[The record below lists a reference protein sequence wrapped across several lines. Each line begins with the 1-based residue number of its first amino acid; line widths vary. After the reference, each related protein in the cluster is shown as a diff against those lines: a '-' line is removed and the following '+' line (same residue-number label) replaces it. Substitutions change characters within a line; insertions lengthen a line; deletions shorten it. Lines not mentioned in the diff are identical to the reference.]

1 MENVQ
6 NVVINVVNDPNG
18 SNQSNEMIGEDV
30 NVTMDCVS
38 SNDLSKQQS
47 NTITTSRS
55 DSALLDSAGIVVHD
69 TATGRAGWDHDYC
82 QAPPKH
88 IQKMTPGVSAGSIH
102 ADDRSSPFRICKSRE
117 GAEFGNNNSSR
128 NRYAGFKI
136 RKGSPNVKIIR
147 EDSPCLELNS
157 SDKAMLKSLLL
168 NDDALKKYNEEA
180 KSKHYKDAN
189 TNIVPMEL
197 DEDLDGSMS
206 SLDVTEETISNSV
219 SARNSPML
227 VEQKKSPI
235 QGNIKSGP
243 PQKPPPNPHI
253 RSRPETPQNI
263 RSRPGSPLKPP
274 PNPHIRSRPG
284 SPQKPPP
291 NPHIRSRPGSPQ
303 KPSPNPHI
311 RSRPGSP
318 QKPPSNPHIRSRPG
332 SPQKPPPNPHIRSRP
347 GSPQK
352 PPPNPHIRS
361 RPGSPLKPPPNPHIR
376 SRPGSPQKPPPNPH
390 IRSRPGSPQRP
401 PPNPHIRSRPGSP
414 LKPPPNPHIR
424 SRPGT
429 PDVKIHNMALKQ
441 PTESQVITNQLKV
454 NHASKISKEKQFQNK
469 AYKSEGI
476 HARHTRGA
484 SKSLPSSREST
495 PTKERLH
502 QVANILKETDTNM
515 NVNRNANDQTKV
527 NVEQTGR
534 SGDDQDNQ
542 EVNAYELNKERNGL
556 NKSELDNRPN
566 VKDSKCSRSSH
577 IKHKAGNV
585 DNNSYF
591 DKLPPYVTALSKPP
605 PPRQSASLPILAN
618 DTLPHRDPSPD
629 KNENLFTKLPAYYS
643 CFTNSTKY
651 DSLNST
657 QNAQSLQCDNSS
669 DSLNNNCD
677 KRTNVQEAPIVMHS
691 ARSRNRRNYRTGAS
705 DRNRSSSSS
714 SSSSRSRSR
723 SKRRSASRSYSPS
736 SSISSIELS
745 PSRSRSRSYDSNYER
760 PVFRISSS
768 SRSRSRS
775 SSRSSDGRRRSR
787 FVEYHK
793 LFIILI
799 LTKTRLY
806 VSFYF

>member
-18 SNQSNEMIGEDV
+18 SNQSNEVVSEDV
-30 NVTMDCVS
+30 NVANVITMDCVS
-38 SNDLSKQQS
+38 SKYLSKQQS

-253 RSRPETPQNI
+253 RSRPGTPQ
-263 RSRPGSPLKPP
+263 KPP

-284 SPQKPPP
+284 SPQKQPPNPHIRSRPGSPQKQPP

-318 QKPPSNPHIRSRPG
+318 QKPP
-332 SPQKPPPNPHIRSRP
+332 
-347 GSPQK
+347 
-352 PPPNPHIRS
+352 
-361 RPGSPLKPPPNPHIR
+361 
-376 SRPGSPQKPPPNPH
+376 
-390 IRSRPGSPQRP
+390 
-401 PPNPHIRSRPGSP
+401 
-414 LKPPPNPHIR
+414 PNPHIR

-429 PDVKIHNMALKQ
+429 PDVKIHNMTLKQ

-542 EVNAYELNKERNGL
+542 EVNAYEQNKERNGL

-566 VKDSKCSRSSH
+566 VKDAKCSRSSH
-577 IKHKAGNV
+577 IKHKAANV

-657 QNAQSLQCDNSS
+657 QKAQSLQCDNSS

-799 LTKTRLY
+799 LTKTRLH